1 MKWFAMWLDDQS
13 FEFKFGAT
21 VAGLIL
27 AFFLFLF
34 ATFYFSHQH
43 SLEVLDRKNESLR
56 LEVELERLKAT
67 PTKGPAT
74 P

>member
-1 MKWFAMWLDDQS
+1 MKWLAMWLDDQS

-21 VAGLIL
+21 IVGLIL
-27 AFFLFLF
+27 AFLMFLL
-34 ATFYFSHQH
+34 ATFHFTQRYNI
-43 SLEVLDRKNESLR
+43 EVLDRKNESLR